1 MPFLGTIVN
10 FFVVLTAGLLGSL
23 VKRGVPKR
31 VSDAVMSAM
40 AICVIYIGVD
50 GMLEKAPEVPEG
62 SFFSAGL
69 VKVLVMILSMGI
81 GTLAGELIDIDK
93 WVIDLAASL
102 SQSLSR
108 TQRKTGREALP
119 RAALPADL

>member
-50 GMLEKAPEVPEG
+50 GMLEKAPEGPEG
-62 SFFSAGL
+62 
-69 VKVLVMILSMGI
+69 
-81 GTLAGELIDIDK
+81 
-93 WVIDLAASL
+93 
-102 SQSLSR
+102 
-108 TQRKTGREALP
+108 
-119 RAALPADL
+119 